1 MLFASLNIQFKQ
13 IRWEIVNSVFA
24 AILVFVWYN
33 FTYVNRLQIDTYLP
47 FGTGINPPSVSLIV
61 YGILII
67 WLLWSLFSLM
77 IDCNIRIINSL
88 AYCFCRCGKYSLYI
102 FLYHMLILRT
112 FLININIHNRLL
124 LAIVYYGIMV
134 FVPIAGKVMVKYV
147 ANIIIIKYK
156 KSQAE
161 VLE

>member
-1 MLFASLNIQFKQ
+1 M
-13 IRWEIVNSVFA
+13 
-24 AILVFVWYN
+24 
-33 FTYVNRLQIDTYLP
+33 
-47 FGTGINPPSVSLIV
+47 
-61 YGILII
+61 
-67 WLLWSLFSLM
+67 
-77 IDCNIRIINSL
+77 